1 MDFLNSSVFCKGFIL
16 SFWLSSVC
24 VQLKYSVVHAFKI
37 KSCRYAFRNL
47 NHNCWGQEKQT
58 LGHIASCFCLCIC
71 GMHHV
76 IYWVFRGMKRKRI
89 GEGTEVH
96 QGIVL
101 PT

>member
-24 VQLKYSVVHAFKI
+24 VHSVVHAFKI

-58 LGHIASCFCLCIC
+58 LGHSASCFCLCIC